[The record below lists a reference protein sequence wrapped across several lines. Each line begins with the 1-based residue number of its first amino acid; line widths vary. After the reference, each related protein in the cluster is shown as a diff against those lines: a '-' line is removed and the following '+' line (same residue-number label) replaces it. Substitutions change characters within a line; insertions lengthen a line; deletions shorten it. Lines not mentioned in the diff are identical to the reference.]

1 MTEREKNRM
10 LAKASKLTPK
20 PVLTPTERWRC
31 QILIDGKRHSFT
43 ADTPEDAH
51 AQAIAAKA
59 GYLKRNTVPDDMT
72 VEQACE
78 RYIESNGPVLS
89 PSTIRGYNKIKRANL
104 GELKDVRLSALTQE
118 RVQRW
123 VSNLTITHAPK
134 TVKNAHGFLT
144 AVLGTYCPGLT
155 LRTKLP
161 QADKKEI
168 VIPTED
174 ELRLILEDCKGKEI
188 ELPILFAVWLGLRES
203 EVRGLK
209 WSDIKDG
216 RLHVCRATVDGE
228 TVDGSPVV
236 ATKKTKTVAG
246 DRWIKLPQYIIDVLE
261 HTPKK
266 TENIVNL
273 SGAAIYMRFTRMCDR
288 LGIPRYRFHD
298 LRHTAASVSVL
309 AGVPTKYSKE
319 RMGHATDNMLKT
331 VYEHVMRGKEDGY
344 ADLID
349 EYFNAITS
357 AKLHSDCT

>member
-10 LAKASKLTPK
+10 LAKAAKLSPKPTLTPAGK
-20 PVLTPTERWRC
+20 WRC
-31 QILIDGKRHSFT
+31 QVLVGGKRQSFT
-43 ADTPEDAH
+43 DDTPEGAH
-51 AQAIAAKA
+51 AKAVAAKA
-59 GYLKRNTVPDDMT
+59 GYLQKTNVPENMT
-72 VEQACE
+72 LEQACE

-89 PSTIRGYNKIKRANL
+89 PATIRGYNKIKRANL
-104 GELKDVRLSALTQE
+104 NELKDVRLSDLTQE

-123 VSNLTITHAPK
+123 VGNLSRDHAAK

-144 AVLGTYCPGLT
+144 AVLGVYYPSLV

-161 QADKKEI
+161 QADAKEI
-168 VIPTED
+168 VIPTEQ

-188 ELPILFAVWLGLRES
+188 ELPILFAVWMGLRES

-209 WSDIKDG
+209 WTDIKDG

-228 TVDGSPVV
+228 TTDGTAIV
-236 ATKKTKTVAG
+236 ATKKTKTTAG
-246 DRWIKLPQYIIDVLE
+246 DRWIKIPKYILDVLE
-261 HTPKK
+261 RTPRK

-273 SGAAIYMRFTRMCDR
+273 SGAAIYMRFIRMCDR

-298 LRHTAASVSVL
+298 LRHTAASVAVL

-344 ADLID
+344 AERID
-349 EYFNAITS
+349 EYFEGITS
-357 AKLHSDCT
+357 DKIAL